1 MQSML
6 KNEREA
12 VTRACKEL
20 SKRKLVVRTAGNI
33 SVRRED
39 HIAISPSGVDYNEL
53 TPDLV
58 SICDSQGDVVS
69 ARLKPSTELPLHLAI
84 YRSTKATAI
93 VHTHAVAS
101 TALSAIV
108 DELPA
113 LHYYIAMF
121 GGSIKTAPYATFGTE
136 RLAQN
141 VCEALSGRT
150 AALMSNHGAVIL
162 GSDPMDAI
170 NRAEYF
176 EYLCDSYLRVLQTGV
191 PPRVLDDSEVSRVIE
206 GLSTYGQHVDA
217 RKP

>member
-1 MQSML
+1 ML
-6 KNEREA
+6 ENERESIA
-12 VTRACKEL
+12 RACKEL

-33 SVRRED
+33 SVRLED
-39 HIAISPSGVDYNEL
+39 HIAISPSGLDYDDL

-58 SICDSQGDVVS
+58 CVCDSEGNVVS
-69 ARLKPSTELPLHLAI
+69 ARLEPSTELPLHLAI
-84 YRSTKATAI
+84 YRSMDATAI

-101 TALSAIV
+101 TALSTIV

-113 LHYYIAMF
+113 LHYYISMF
-121 GGSIKTAPYATFGTE
+121 GGAVRTAPYATFGTE
-136 RLAQN
+136 WLARN

-150 AALMSNHGAVIL
+150 AALMSNHGAVVL
-162 GSDPMDAI
+162 GSDPMDAV

-191 PPRVLDDSEVSRVIE
+191 SPRILGAPEVSRVIE

-217 RKP
+217 HKS